1 MSGKRKHSKTSLL
14 SPSQHVSVII
24 PLNFIV
30 ESGKITYLL
39 VRNNEESLEWQ

>member
-14 SPSQHVSVII
+14 SPSPHLSVNI

-30 ESGKITYLL
+30 ESNKITCLL
-39 VRNNEESLEWQ
+39 MSNNKEPVE